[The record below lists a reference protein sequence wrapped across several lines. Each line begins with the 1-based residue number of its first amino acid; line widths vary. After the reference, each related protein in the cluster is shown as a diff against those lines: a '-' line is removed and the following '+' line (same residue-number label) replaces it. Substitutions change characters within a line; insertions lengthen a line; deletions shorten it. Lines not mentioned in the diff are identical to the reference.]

1 MKSSLNHIFRTIWSE
16 TLGTWIAVSELTKS
30 HGKRSA
36 SERVRSIGAFFSGG
50 LVGGNWQFRPRPL
63 LLALAFC
70 FAIDANANP
79 MGGSVVSGQ
88 ASIAASG
95 NVLTVTNT
103 PGTIIN
109 WQGFSIGANEVTR
122 FIQQSASSAVLN
134 RVVGNNPSQ
143 ILGTLQS
150 NGR

>member
-1 MKSSLNHIFRTIWSE
+1 MLREEAFKY
-16 TLGTWIAVSELTKS
+16 GG
-30 HGKRSA
+30 GK
-36 SERVRSIGAFFSGG
+36 
-50 LVGGNWQFRPRPL
+50 LRPICVAL
-63 LLALAFC
+63 LLAFGVQ
-70 FAIDANANP
+70 DALANP